1 MKNNQNVQILTE
13 GAMMVALA
21 VVLSVVSDLIGL
33 KMPQSGSVS
42 LSTLPIVIFALR
54 RGSLSGALVGL
65 SYGIINLLIDGFY
78 HWGSIFFDYVI
89 PFTLVG
95 FLSGLFSKKA
105 QEGLIWYTILAALV
119 SGLAR
124 YLCHSFS
131 GVIFFSD
138 YVPEGMTAFYYS
150 FIVYNAPY
158 MLINTALN
166 LVILLLV
173 QKRLITINSRVV

>member
-65 SYGIINLLIDGFY
+65 TYGIINLLIDGFY

-105 QEGLIWYTILAALV
+105 QDGLIWYTILAALV

-138 YVPEGMTAFYYS
+138 YAPEGMTAFYYS
-150 FIVYNAPY
+150 FIFYNAPY
-158 MLINTALN
+158 MAVNIVLN
-166 LVILLLV
+166 LIIIFAVHS
-173 QKRLITINSRVV
+173 RLITKDSRVV